1 MMPRALAHSNAELL
15 ALRAELE
22 ALADYIGRI
31 QAPVTILHGLRHT
44 LVPTA
49 NTAYVAER
57 LKGVEWKRVVL
68 VAQAGHFL
76 HLHLLARG
84 HVEDALS
91 DLLAS
96 PSVAH
101 PVCA

>member
-1 MMPRALAHSNAELL
+1 MPRALAHSNAELL

-22 ALADYIGRI
+22 ALADDIGRI

-57 LKGVEWKRVVL
+57 LKGVERKRVVL
-68 VAQAGHFL
+68 VAQADHF
-76 HLHLLARG
+76 LHLLARG

-91 DLLAS
+91 VLLAS

>member
-22 ALADYIGRI
+22 ALADDIGRI

-44 LVPTA
+44 LVPTE

-57 LKGVEWKRVVL
+57 LKGVERKRVVL
-68 VAQAGHFL
+68 VAQAGHF
-76 HLHLLARG
+76 LHLLARG

-96 PSVAH
+96 TSVAH